1 MEIHEAFHIKK
12 KILNLITAAMSPL
25 PQNVTY
31 DSAVDMYEGPSYILP
46 QVNNAH
52 ITFPWVSTG
61 SRGPSFENW
70 AHTWEGYPAQEQSP
84 SYSWTESPLSET
96 PREHEGG
103 LWGADVC
110 TCMNIHTSVCTCVYM
125 GQKSNYLRL

>member
-1 MEIHEAFHIKK
+1 
-12 KILNLITAAMSPL
+12 MSPL

-61 SRGPSFENW
+61 SRGPSLENW
-70 AHTWEGYPAQEQSP
+70 AHTWEGYAAQEQSP

-96 PREHEGG
+96 AREHEGA

-110 TCMNIHTSVCTCVYM
+110 TCMYILTSVCTCAYM